1 MTGFSKRIS
10 TVAVVATLGLLLV
23 TAGMASAFPI
33 TGTLVGDPRPGNPD
47 NLIVDV
53 TITTVGDLATF
64 TVDLNSPL
72 HPSIKLGGFFFNV
85 AILATDV
92 SLNGVTAPLGWEL
105 TSGNNAQGSG
115 SANFD
120 FEVSDASGPPNNTVT
135 NATNLVF
142 TIKKASGAWVDNDFL
157 TAEDACSN
165 DAALG
170 CGQLGAHLQSLSTA
184 NCTGCTDS
192 GFALG
197 DYKATTKFESVP
209 EPSTLLLLT
218 SGVVGALTLR
228 RLRRRQL

>member
-1 MTGFSKRIS
+1 M
-10 TVAVVATLGLLLV
+10 GLLLV
-23 TAGMASAFPI
+23 TAATASAFPI
-33 TGTLVGDPRPGNPD
+33 TGQLVGDPRPGNPD

-72 HPSIKLGGFFFNV
+72 HTSIKLGSFFFNV
-85 AILATDV
+85 AILNTDV
-92 SLNGVTAPLGWEL
+92 SLDGVTVPAGWEL

-135 NATNLVF
+135 NAVNLVF

-157 TAEDACSN
+157 TAEDACSS

-170 CGQLGAHLQSLSTA
+170 CGQMGAHLQSLSTA
-184 NCTGCTDS
+184 NCTGCSDS

-197 DYKATTKFESVP
+197 DYDPTLKEEQVP
-209 EPSTLLLLT
+209 EPATLMLLT
-218 SGVVGALTLR
+218 TGVLGALSLR